1 MNCKLNRL
9 CWAFSIFY
17 LDERWLSHARISA
30 FGSSGLH
37 NWSRYDRQ
45 APAFQ
50 DFHLRP
56 RPTRLS
62 FTFVDFKLSSAYS
75 PQGDQPEAIRQLVDS
90 VRAGNRYQTLL
101 GVTGSGKTFSMANV
115 IQELQRPALI
125 ISHNKTLAAQLYS
138 EFKAFFPEN
147 AVEYFVSYYDYYQP
161 EAYIPQTDTYI
172 EKDSSINEEIERLR
186 ISASSSLISRNDVI
200 VIASVSCIYGLGSP
214 EDFKAMMIPLRAG
227 LEVSRDD
234 FLEQLVTTLYDRN
247 DIDFKRGT
255 FRVRGDVVDVY
266 PAYMESAIRVEF
278 WGDELE
284 SIRELDPVTG
294 ETGEVLE
301 MFNLYPATQYVTPKD
316 KIDSAIGGIRQE
328 LEERVAYFESQN
340 MLLEAQRI
348 RMRTEYD
355 IELLQEM
362 GFCTGIEN
370 YSRYLA
376 GRKPGERP
384 FCLID
389 FFPDDAL
396 LFVDESHVTLPQVRA
411 MYHGDRA
418 RKERLVDY
426 GFRLPSAMDNRPQK
440 EEEFKQ
446 ITGQTIYVSATPAQ
460 HEFDVSKVV
469 AEQVIRPTGLV
480 DPEMEIRP
488 IKGQVEDFIGEVRKA
503 ADAGERTLATTLTK
517 RMSEDLSDY
526 LREAGL
532 KVEYLHSDIDA
543 IERVEILRRLRKGE
557 FDVLVG
563 VNLLREG
570 LDLPEVA
577 LVAILDADKEG
588 FLRSATSLIQTAGR
602 AARHEKGR
610 VILYADVIT
619 KSIQTT
625 LDTTSYRRE
634 KQLAHNKAHGITPV
648 GVKRGI
654 DESLQAPGKRYE
666 QKEDDVIGLLAESD
680 DRDVAEVIAEMEEE
694 MLEAARQLQFEKAA
708 LIRDQIETLQSG
720 QHGGGESG
728 AAKSKPYRKR
738 KSKAVY
744 NAKGIPKKKK

>member
-1 MNCKLNRL
+1 MDFEL
-9 CWAFSIFY
+9 CSEY
-17 LDERWLSHARISA
+17 
-30 FGSSGLH
+30 G
-37 NWSRYDRQ
+37 
-45 APAFQ
+45 
-50 DFHLRP
+50 
-56 RPTRLS
+56 
-62 FTFVDFKLSSAYS
+62 
-75 PQGDQPEAIRQLVDS
+75 PQGDQPEAIRALVDS

-115 IQELQRPALI
+115 IQDLQRPALI

-172 EKDSSINEEIERLR
+172 EKDSSINDEIERLR
-186 ISASSSLISRNDVI
+186 ISASSSLLSRRDVI

-214 EDFKAMMIPLRAG
+214 EDFKTMMIPLEPG
-227 LEVSRDD
+227 LEISRDA
-234 FLEQLVTTLYDRN
+234 FLEKLVGSLYDRN
-247 DIDFKRGT
+247 DVDFKNGV
-255 FRVRGDVVDVY
+255 FRVRGDVVDIY

-278 WGDELE
+278 WGDEIE

-294 ETGEVLE
+294 EAGQHYER
-301 MFNLYPATQYVTPKD
+301 FHLYPATQYVTPKD
-316 KIDSAIGGIRQE
+316 KIESAVRGIRAELDEQVAKFE
-328 LEERVAYFESQN
+328 LEN
-340 MLLEAQRI
+340 KLIEAQRI

-370 YSRYLA
+370 YSRYLS
-376 GRKPGERP
+376 GRQPGDRP

-389 FFPDDAL
+389 FFPEDFL
-396 LFVDESHVTLPQVRA
+396 LFIDESHVTLPQVRA
-411 MYHGDRA
+411 MYNGDRA
-418 RKERLVDY
+418 RKERLVEY
-426 GFRLPSAMDNRPQK
+426 GFRLPSALDNRPQK
-440 EEEFKQ
+440 LEEFEQ

-460 HEFDVSKVV
+460 HEYDVSQVI

-480 DPEMEIRP
+480 DPAMEIRP

-503 ADAGERTLATTLTK
+503 AEQGERVLATTLTK
-517 RMSEDLSDY
+517 RMSEDLTDF

-532 KVEYLHSDIDA
+532 NVECLHSDIDA
-543 IERVEILRRLRKGE
+543 IERVEILRRLRLGD

-588 FLRSATSLIQTAGR
+588 FLRSTTSLVQTAGR

-610 VILYADVIT
+610 VILYADVMT
-619 KSIQTT
+619 GSIQET
-625 LDTTSYRRE
+625 LKTTSYRRE
-634 KQLAHNKAHGITPV
+634 KQLAHNTAHGITPKS
-648 GVKRGI
+648 VKRGI
-654 DESLQAPGKRYE
+654 DESLHAPGKGYQQE
-666 QKEDDVIGLLAESD
+666 EDPSLTVSEAD
-680 DRDVAEVIAEMEEE
+680 DRDVASVIAEMEEE
-694 MLEAARQLQFEKAA
+694 MLEAARKLEFEKAA
-708 LIRDQIETLQSG
+708 MIRDQIETLQSG
-720 QHGGGESG
+720 NFGGGSSG
-728 AAKSKPYRKR
+728 AAKSKPKKKR

-744 NAKGIPKKKK
+744 NAKGLPKRR

>member
-1 MNCKLNRL
+1 MDCSDDAQVKSPMAGFFNL
-9 CWAFSIFY
+9 
-17 LDERWLSHARISA
+17 RI
-30 FGSSGLH
+30 
-37 NWSRYDRQ
+37 
-45 APAFQ
+45 APPGNSTNAIY
-50 DFHLRP
+50 
-56 RPTRLS
+56 
-62 FTFVDFKLSSAYS
+62 VDFKLSSQYT
-75 PQGDQPEAIRQLVDS
+75 PQGDQPGAIQKLVDS

-172 EKDSSINEEIERLR
+172 EKDSSINDEIERLR

-227 LEVSRDD
+227 IELSRDT
-234 FLEQLVTTLYDRN
+234 FLEQLVGILYERN

-255 FRVRGDVVDVY
+255 FRVRGDVVDIY
-266 PAYMESAIRVEF
+266 PAYLESGIRVEF

-294 ETGEVLE
+294 ETGTLLE

-316 KIDSAIGGIRQE
+316 KIESAVAGIRAE
-328 LEERVAYFESQN
+328 LEDRVAYFESKN

-370 YSRYLA
+370 YSRYLS

-389 FFPDDAL
+389 FFPEDFL

-411 MYHGDRA
+411 MYNGDRA
-418 RKERLVDY
+418 RKERLVDF
-426 GFRLPSAMDNRPQK
+426 GFRLPSALDNRPQK
-440 EEEFKQ
+440 EDEFKE

-460 HEFDVSKVV
+460 HEYDVSETI

-488 IKGQVEDFIGEVRKA
+488 IKGQVEDFIGEVCRA
-503 ADAGERTLATTLTK
+503 TEAGERTLATTLTK
-517 RMSEDLSDY
+517 RMSEDLTDF

-543 IERVEILRRLRKGE
+543 IERVEILRRLRKGD

-610 VILYADVIT
+610 VLLYADVMT
-619 KSIQTT
+619 KSIEQT
-625 LDTTSYRRE
+625 LVTTKGRRE
-634 KQLAHNKAHGITPV
+634 KQLAYNKAHGITPKSV
-648 GVKRGI
+648 QRGI
-654 DESLQAPGKRYE
+654 DDSLHAPGKAYDQE
-666 QKEDDVIGLLAESD
+666 EDEAFMLAEDS
-680 DRDVAEVIAEMEEE
+680 DRDVASVIAEMEEE
-694 MLEAARQLQFEKAA
+694 MLEAARELQFEKAA
-708 LIRDQIETLQSG
+708 MIRDQIETLQSG
-720 QHGGGESG
+720 KHGGGASG
-728 AAKSKPYRKR
+728 AAKSKPKKKR

-744 NAKGIPKKKK
+744 NAQGLPKK

>member
-1 MNCKLNRL
+1 M
-9 CWAFSIFY
+9 
-17 LDERWLSHARISA
+17 
-30 FGSSGLH
+30 
-37 NWSRYDRQ
+37 
-45 APAFQ
+45 
-50 DFHLRP
+50 
-56 RPTRLS
+56 
-62 FTFVDFKLSSAYS
+62 DFKIKSDYT
-75 PQGDQPEAIRQLVDS
+75 PQGDQPEAIRQLVES
-90 VRAGNRYQTLL
+90 IRAGNRCQTLL

-138 EFKAFFPEN
+138 EFKAFFPDN

-227 LEVSRDD
+227 LELSRGD
-234 FLEQLVTTLYDRN
+234 FLENLVTILYNRN

-255 FRVRGDVVDVY
+255 FRVRGDVVDIY

-294 ETGEVLE
+294 ETGEALE
-301 MFNLYPATQYVTPKD
+301 MFDLYPATQYVTPKD
-316 KIDSAIGGIRQE
+316 KIDRAIGGIRKE
-328 LEERVAYFESQN
+328 LDERIAYFESQN

-370 YSRYLA
+370 YSRYFS

-389 FFPDDAL
+389 FFPKDSL

-411 MYHGDRA
+411 MYNGDRA
-418 RKERLVDY
+418 RKERLVDF

-440 EEEFKQ
+440 EEEFKE

-460 HEFDVSKVV
+460 HEFDVSKVI

-488 IKGQVEDFIGEVRKA
+488 INGQVEDFIGEVRKA
-503 ADAGERTLATTLTK
+503 SEADERTLATTLTK

-532 KVEYLHSDIDA
+532 NVEYLHSDIDA
-543 IERVEILRRLRKGE
+543 IERVEILRRLRKGD

-610 VILYADVIT
+610 VILYADVVT

-634 KQLAHNKAHGITPV
+634 RQLAHNKEHGITPV
-648 GVKRGI
+648 GVKRSI
-654 DESLQAPGKRYE
+654 DESLQAPGSRYDRNE
-666 QKEDDVIGLLAESD
+666 EDVCILAESD

-694 MLEAARQLQFEKAA
+694 MLEAARELQFEKAA

-720 QHGGGESG
+720 KHGGGESG
-728 AAKSKPYRKR
+728 AAKSKPFKKR
-738 KSKAVY
+738 KSKTVY
-744 NAKGIPKKKK
+744 NKSGLPRKR

>member
-1 MNCKLNRL
+1 M
-9 CWAFSIFY
+9 
-17 LDERWLSHARISA
+17 E
-30 FGSSGLH
+30 
-37 NWSRYDRQ
+37 
-45 APAFQ
+45 
-50 DFHLRP
+50 
-56 RPTRLS
+56 
-62 FTFVDFKLSSAYS
+62 FKLSSEYA
-75 PQGDQPEAIRQLVDS
+75 PEGDQPTAIQTLVDS
-90 VRAGNRYQTLL
+90 LRAGNRYQTLL

-138 EFKAFFPEN
+138 EFKAFFPDN

-161 EAYIPQTDTYI
+161 EAYIPTTDTYI

-186 ISASSSLISRNDVI
+186 ISASSSLISRKDVI

-214 EDFKAMMIPLRAG
+214 EDFKEMMMPLEAG
-227 LEVSRDD
+227 MEIARDD
-234 FLEQLVTTLYDRN
+234 FLENLVTILYNRN
-247 DIDFKRGT
+247 DVDFKRGT

-284 SIRELDPVTG
+284 SIRELDPLTG
-294 ETGEVLE
+294 NTGEVLQ

-316 KIDSAIGGIRQE
+316 KIDAAIGDIRKE
-328 LEERVAYFESQN
+328 LEERIAEFEAEGK
-340 MLLEAQRI
+340 LIEAQRI

-370 YSRYLA
+370 YSRYLS

-389 FFPDDAL
+389 FFPKD
-396 LFVDESHVTLPQVRA
+396 FMVFIDESHVTLPQVRA
-411 MYHGDRA
+411 MYNGDRA
-418 RKERLVDY
+418 RKERLVEY

-440 EEEFKQ
+440 LEEFEE
-446 ITGQTIYVSATPAQ
+446 ITGQTVYVSATPAD
-460 HEFDVSKVV
+460 HEMQVSKVV

-488 IKGQVEDFIGEVRKA
+488 IKGQVEDVIGEVRKA
-503 ADAGERTLATTLTK
+503 SEAGERTLITTLTK
-517 RMSEDLSDY
+517 RMSEDLADFV
-526 LREAGL
+526 REAGL

-543 IERVEILRRLRKGE
+543 IERVEILRRLRKGD
-557 FDVLVG
+557 FDVLIG

-602 AARHEKGR
+602 AARHEQGR
-610 VILYADVIT
+610 VLLYADVIT
-619 KSIQTT
+619 NSIQKT
-625 LDTTSYRRE
+625 LETTSYRRE
-634 KQLAHNKAHGITPV
+634 KQLAYNAEHGITPR
-648 GVKRGI
+648 GVKRSI
-654 DESLQAPGKRYE
+654 DDSLHAPGKRYDE
-666 QKEDDVIGLLAESD
+666 SEGTDLLAAEDDG
-680 DRDVAEVIAEMEEE
+680 RDVALVIAEMEEE
-694 MLEAARQLQFEKAA
+694 MLEAARKLEFEKAA
-708 LIRDQIETLQSG
+708 MIRDQIDILQSG
-720 QHGGGESG
+720 KHGGGRSG
-728 AAKSKPYRKR
+728 GAKAKPK
-738 KSKAVY
+738 KKHKAVY
-744 NAKGIPKKKK
+744 NAKGLPKKRR

>member
-1 MNCKLNRL
+1 M
-9 CWAFSIFY
+9 
-17 LDERWLSHARISA
+17 
-30 FGSSGLH
+30 
-37 NWSRYDRQ
+37 
-45 APAFQ
+45 
-50 DFHLRP
+50 
-56 RPTRLS
+56 
-62 FTFVDFKLSSAYS
+62 DFKLSSDYT
-75 PQGDQPEAIRQLVDS
+75 PQGDQPEAIRQLVES
-90 VRAGNRYQTLL
+90 VRAGHRHQTLL

-214 EDFKAMMIPLRAG
+214 EDFKAMMIPLRASME
-227 LEVSRDD
+227 LSRDD
-234 FLEQLVTTLYDRN
+234 FLENLVTTLYNRN

-284 SIRELDPVTG
+284 SIRELDPLTG
-294 ETGEVLE
+294 ETGDTLE

-316 KIDSAIGGIRQE
+316 KIDAAIGGIRKE
-328 LEERVAYFESQN
+328 LDERIAYFESQN

-370 YSRYLA
+370 YSRYLS

-389 FFPDDAL
+389 FFPEDAL

-411 MYHGDRA
+411 MYNGDRA

-440 EEEFKQ
+440 EEEFNQ

-460 HEFDVSKVV
+460 HEFDVSKVI

-488 IKGQVEDFIGEVRKA
+488 IQGQVEDFIGEVRKA
-503 ADAGERTLATTLTK
+503 AEAGERTLATTLTK

-532 KVEYLHSDIDA
+532 NVEYLHSDIDA
-543 IERVEILRRLRKGE
+543 IERVEILRRLRKGD

-610 VILYADVIT
+610 VILYADIIT
-619 KSIQTT
+619 KSIQAT
-625 LDTTSYRRE
+625 LDTTGYRRE
-634 KQLAHNKAHGITPV
+634 KQLAHNKEHGITPV
-648 GVKRGI
+648 GVKRSI
-654 DESLQAPGKRYE
+654 DEGLQAPGKRYE
-666 QKEDDVIGLLAESD
+666 PNEDGEVSLLAEFD
-680 DRDVAEVIAEMEEE
+680 DREVAEVIAEMEDE
-694 MLEAARQLQFEKAA
+694 MLEAARELQFEKAA

-720 QHGGGESG
+720 QHGGGQSG
-728 AAKSKPYRKR
+728 AAKSKPYKKR

-744 NAKGIPKKKK
+744 NKKGLPKKK